1 MPKTKKFYERSAL
14 AKILA
19 GLRRRGKRIVFTN
32 GVYDLIHAG
41 HVTLLEKSKKLG
53 DVLVLGINSDAS
65 VHRLKGPKRPIATQ
79 ADRILVL
86 SALAP
91 VDYIALFNEDT
102 PYDLIQALKPDILV
116 KGGDY
121 KADQIV
127 GRELVKKVVRVPL
140 VEGRSTSNIIK
151 KILAAYAP
159 Q

>member
-1 MPKTKKFYERSAL
+1 MTPKKIYSRAAL

-19 GLRRRGKRIVFTN
+19 GLRRRGKRVVFTN

-91 VDYIALFNEDT
+91 VDYIALFDEDT
-102 PYDLIQALKPDILV
+102 PYELIQALKPDILV

-140 VEGRSTSNIIK
+140 VKGRSTSNIIK